1 MKCFKIHSEG
11 ENYVYS
17 HRRCNTSLLS
27 QKMRLLAPV
36 LGAKE
41 RRGRKLGSVL
51 RDEACHA
58 VGWAG
63 CVVLTVCCELGLKN
77 EADFLLLMSQERSVA
92 VCRCRWTLDAIV

>member
-1 MKCFKIHSEG
+1 M
-11 ENYVYS
+11 
-17 HRRCNTSLLS
+17 
-27 QKMRLLAPV
+27 
-36 LGAKE
+36 
-41 RRGRKLGSVL
+41 L